1 MKPIDQLLTSLK
13 SALPGVQIRQLQPAL
28 PADDAGL
35 WFITHPDSNVEIN
48 VESHDGDFPFLIENS
63 RNDTRV
69 TTADLA
75 ETITAL
81 RWTLGRYQTQGTSVA

>member
-1 MKPIDQLLTSLK
+1 MKPIDQLMKSLK
-13 SALPGVQIRQLQPAL
+13 SAIPGVQIRQLQPAL

-35 WFITHPDSNVEIN
+35 WFITHPDFDVEVN
-48 VESHDGDFPFLIENS
+48 VESHDGEFPFLIENS

-69 TTADLA
+69 TTTDLA

-81 RWTLGRYQTQGTSVA
+81 RWTLGRYLTQGTSAA

>member
-1 MKPIDQLLTSLK
+1 MKPVDQLMTALK
-13 SALPGVQIRQLQPAL
+13 SAIPGVQIRQLQPTL

-35 WFITHPDSNVEIN
+35 WFITHPDSNVEVN
-48 VESHDGDFPFLIENS
+48 VESHDGEFPFLIENS

-69 TTADLA
+69 TTTDLA

-81 RWTLGRYQTQGTSVA
+81 RWTFGRYQTQGTTAA